1 LFQVK
6 KDLKLDMD
14 AARLL
19 GISEEK
25 YDQALDRVSQVEQN
39 AIDDGE
45 FRPYTLSAKVEEA
58 FQTHADEMG
67 VANPLDAA
75 YDAISNIEDQLS
87 DLSLDNLFPDITNP
101 LIPMGLGLPFTTPG
115 GDTGALNLPGVNP
128 NALTN
133 QGGNINYNQM
143 NDQQKRAYY
152 DSVFGRG

>member
-1 LFQVK
+1 VE
-6 KDLKLDMD
+6 KLITKSFR
-14 AARLL
+14 RLL
-19 GISEEK
+19 DKGIHRGFITYEELGK
-25 YDQALDRVSQVEQN
+25 SLGKRHYNQKN
-39 AIDDGE
+39 I
-45 FRPYTLSAKVEEA
+45 EEA

-128 NALTN
+128 QALTN
-133 QGGNINYNQM
+133 QGGNINYNQLTT
-143 NDQQKRAYY
+143 QQKIDRL
-152 DSVFGRG
+152 FGQG

>member
-1 LFQVK
+1 
-6 KDLKLDMD
+6 MD

-25 YDQALDRVSQVEQN
+25 YDQALGGVSMAEQS
-39 AIDDGE
+39 AIDGGE
-45 FRPYTLSAKVEEA
+45 FRPYQLSAKVEEA

-87 DLSLDNLFPDITNP
+87 DTSLDDLFPDITNP
-101 LIPMGLGLPFTTPG
+101 LIPMGLGMPFTTPG

-133 QGGNINYNQM
+133 QGGNINYNQLTT
-143 NDQQKRAYY
+143 QQKIDRL
-152 DSVFGRG
+152 FGRG